1 MNGIRI
7 NTSGKLFLF
16 NNVRDNLDDTL
27 NNLNREH
34 SQKLI
39 LQHNYKFKKV
49 SLVVMATD
57 KGSAGNENKFE
68 LPYPI
73 DKKHFFGD
81 IFVVALD
88 KNQNVIDLN
97 KETFNELLTIQL
109 FLGDIFGIASDKMI
123 TKIDVHKK
131 TFNSLLD
138 DSESLG
144 SEYSWSSEEELSD
157 TDSLNDFLDNE

>member
-27 NNLNREH
+27 NNLNRER

-39 LQHNYKFKKV
+39 LQHKYKFKNV
-49 SLVVMATD
+49 SLLVMATD

-68 LPYPI
+68 LPHPI
-73 DKKHFFGD
+73 DTKLFFGD

-88 KNQNVIDLN
+88 KTQNMIDLN
-97 KETFNELLTIQL
+97 
-109 FLGDIFGIASDKMI
+109 
-123 TKIDVHKK
+123 KK
-131 TFNSLLD
+131 TFNSLMDD

-144 SEYSWSSEEELSD
+144 SDSWSSEEELSE
-157 TDSLNDFLDNE
+157 TDSLNDFIDDE